1 MNNKLFFGF
10 LLFIYCYQ
18 FSFSQTDKDSLYL
31 KINLR
36 FRENLLELNKN
47 YISKIDTLQISLMKF
62 YLSEIE
68 IEYNDKSKFFLQKKY
83 HLIDIENS
91 KSLQIPLTE
100 KNKKIISSINFKI
113 GIDSLASVSGANSGD
128 LDPQK
133 GMYWAWQSG
142 YINMKI
148 EGKSNS
154 CKSRKNAFQ
163 FHVGGYLQPNYALRK
178 VNLNLPTI
186 RQFAN
191 IHNNINLIVD
201 LSQIFDII
209 SLQQNNSIM
218 IPGQQALM
226 LADLSKNMFR
236 LE

>member
-1 MNNKLFFGF
+1 
-10 LLFIYCYQ
+10 
-18 FSFSQTDKDSLYL
+18 
-31 KINLR
+31 
-36 FRENLLELNKN
+36 
-47 YISKIDTLQISLMKF
+47 
-62 YLSEIE
+62 
-68 IEYNDKSKFFLQKKY
+68 
-83 HLIDIENS
+83 
-91 KSLQIPLTE
+91 
-100 KNKKIISSINFKI
+100 
-113 GIDSLASVSGANSGD
+113 
-128 LDPQK
+128 
-133 GMYWAWQSG
+133 
-142 YINMKI
+142 MKI